1 MPLAGG
7 WSGCRSKNV
16 QLEPV
21 PYVCFLEDKE
31 TSDPVHARLAKKIAA
46 RESQKAAGHGQR
58 QETGQGGTGGTGAQG
73 H

>member
-21 PYVCFLEDKE
+21 PYVRVLEDKE
-31 TSDPVHARLAKKIAA
+31 TRDPVHARLAKKIAA
-46 RESQKAAGHGQR
+46 REARKAAGHG
-58 QETGQGGTGGTGAQG
+58 
-73 H
+73 